1 MTPSQIPD
9 HPSSMMDVPR
19 ASNNY
24 GASSPGPAATSS
36 MMAPPQEISQKRDVP
51 TLKSHCQ
58 YGLREYMSLQ
68 RKRQRIDAASTSTL
82 DLENRLRTQQGIV
95 ISDLMF
101 LHTEVRNIIKAAENH
116 RWRRWIVG
124 GAMYVFTFTLTLNM
138 IIMI

>member
-1 MTPSQIPD
+1 
-9 HPSSMMDVPR
+9 MMDVPR

-24 GASSPGPAATSS
+24 GASPGSGRGPSS
-36 MMAPPQEISQKRDVP
+36 MMAPQEISQKRDVP

-58 YGLREYMSLQ
+58 YGLREYMSLH

-82 DLENRLRTQQGIV
+82 DLENRLRTRQGIV

-101 LHTEVRNIIKAAENH
+101 LHTEVRNIIKTAENH

-124 GAMYVFTFTLTLNM
+124 GAMYVSHAPSFAHITIDLV
-138 IIMI
+138 I